1 MNLRFSFATF
11 ATALLTSGV
20 VAAPEVVASIKPI
33 HSMVTAVMAGIG
45 EPTLLVRGAASPH
58 TYALKPSD
66 AAALES
72 ADLVFWTGHGME
84 LFLSDALDTLS
95 TDAQI
100 VELAKSPGIRLLSVR
115 EGGAFEAH
123 EEEAASKEEEGEA
136 DMHFWLDPENAKLMV
151 THIAATLS
159 AADPQNAQAYNS
171 NAQTEIAALD
181 QLAAELT
188 ATLAPVKDKPFVVF
202 HDAYQYFENRFG
214 LTLAGSIT
222 VSPETAPGAARI
234 DELKSKIAELGAT
247 CVFSE
252 PNFQP
257 TIINAIIEGS
267 AAEAGVLDPEGGALA
282 EGPDLYANLLRGL
295 ATSLVDC
302 LG

>member
-1 MNLRFSFATF
+1 
-11 ATALLTSGV
+11 
-20 VAAPEVVASIKPI
+20 
-33 HSMVTAVMAGIG
+33 
-45 EPTLLVRGAASPH
+45 
-58 TYALKPSD
+58 
-66 AAALES
+66 
-72 ADLVFWTGHGME
+72 
-84 LFLSDALDTLS
+84 
-95 TDAQI
+95 
-100 VELAKSPGIRLLSVR
+100 
-115 EGGAFEAH
+115 
-123 EEEAASKEEEGEA
+123 
-136 DMHFWLDPENAKLMV
+136 
-151 THIAATLS
+151 
-159 AADPQNAQAYNS
+159 
-171 NAQTEIAALD
+171 
-181 QLAAELT
+181 
-188 ATLAPVKDKPFVVF
+188 
-202 HDAYQYFENRFG
+202 YQYFESRFG